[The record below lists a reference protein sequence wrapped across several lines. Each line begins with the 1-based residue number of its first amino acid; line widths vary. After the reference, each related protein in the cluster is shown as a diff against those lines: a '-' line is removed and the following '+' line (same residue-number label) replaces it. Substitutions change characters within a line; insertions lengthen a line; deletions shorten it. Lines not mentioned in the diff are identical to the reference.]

1 MPVCFTKGP
10 QDRHRAVVLN
20 VYCLDKGLRPYRAL
34 PASGLPNPIW
44 ASFGKL
50 RMFFCY
56 DLEGSQTRLYIRM
69 SKQGQKSDTVGLAGM
84 RPRQPHHLQPSWSG
98 CCAARVGTTDSCEWG
113 EGSRRCPSP
122 ASLRHQVVRYN
133 ERAAW
138 LTSCTFCRSA
148 TMLVLSFCSFSS
160 VSRSFLSEV
169 RRLSSEAL
177 ARESARLW

>member
-1 MPVCFTKGP
+1 MSLFHDSEV
-10 QDRHRAVVLN
+10 
-20 VYCLDKGLRPYRAL
+20 
-34 PASGLPNPIW
+34 
-44 ASFGKL
+44 
-50 RMFFCY
+50 
-56 DLEGSQTRLYIRM
+56 SQTRLQVTM

-98 CCAARVGTTDSCEWG
+98 CCAARVGTTHSYEWG
-113 EGSRRCPSP
+113 EGSTRYP
-122 ASLRHQVVRYN
+122 APPRPRHQVVRRN
-133 ERAAW
+133 ERVAW

-160 VSRSFLSEV
+160 VSRSFLSDV